1 MTVLHG
7 LFLVSLVAA
16 VAGLG
21 WLAWMFD
28 RG

>member
-1 MTVLHG
+1 VTILHG
-7 LFLVSLVAA
+7 LFLVSLVAT
-16 VAGLG
+16 VAGIG

>member
-7 LFLVSLVAA
+7 LFLISLVVA
-16 VAGLG
+16 VAGIG